1 MGQAVLPFSTLVNQ
15 LNDPDSQMRLQAIK
29 SIVHRPAERGKAF
42 ASLLALLADPDE
54 RVLKAAIG
62 ALGTLGNSQ
71 VTPVLAQILSQ
82 HALARVRL
90 RALRALMQISRTGA
104 KAQVLA
110 ALKDDSAQVRRA
122 AVVAVGR
129 WRDPHALHPLLALLA
144 DPYESVRISVSRVL
158 KSFGDIQKV
167 DPLSMTLEGAE
178 AHNRRG
184 ERFRAWG
191 VYKQAEADFTQAI
204 RLEPD
209 YAQAY
214 QNRGSLYAWD
224 LDQQEQA
231 LADFTQ
237 LVQLEP
243 ENARAYFERGSTYVR
258 LQRYAEAVSDFDR
271 VIAGSQGGDLTA
283 TAYQNRSS
291 AHMRLRAY
299 QQALADCERM
309 LELGFRVAIAHNGR
323 GCIYHR
329 MKDYQQALIEFTR
342 AIELNPAQ
350 ALFYSNRGEIYQSL
364 CQFDQAITD
373 FEWALV
379 LNPDLPDTRD
389 YLEKARNG
397 EQADIEL

>member
-1 MGQAVLPFSTLVNQ
+1 MGQAAIPFSTLVSQ
-15 LNDPDSQMRLQAIK
+15 LNDTDSQVRLQAIK

-42 ASLLALLADPDE
+42 ASLLALLNDPDE

-71 VTPVLAQILSQ
+71 AMPVLAQILSH
-82 HALARVRL
+82 HAFARVRL
-90 RALRALMQISRTGA
+90 RALRALMQISRVGA
-104 KAQVLA
+104 KVQVLA
-110 ALKDDSAQVRRA
+110 ALRDDSAQVRRA
-122 AVVAVGR
+122 AVVAVGF
-129 WRDPHALHPLLALLA
+129 WRDPHVLHPLLALLA
-144 DPYESVRISVSRVL
+144 DPYESVRASVVKVL
-158 KSFGDIQKV
+158 KSLGDVQKV
-167 DPLSMTLEGAE
+167 DPLLMTLESAE
-178 AHNRRG
+178 TYNRRG

-191 VYKQAEADFTQAI
+191 LYKQAEADFTQAI
-204 RLEPD
+204 QLEPD

-224 LDQQEQA
+224 LGRQEPA
-231 LADFTQ
+231 LADFTR
-237 LVQLEP
+237 LVQLQP
-243 ENARAYFERGSTYVR
+243 ESMRAYFERGSTYVR
-258 LQRYAEAVSDFDR
+258 LRQHAEAVSDFDR
-271 VIAGSQGGDLTA
+271 VIADAQESDLTA

-309 LELGFRVAIAHNGR
+309 LELGFRVTIAHNGR

-329 MKDYQQALIEFTR
+329 LKDYQQALIEFTR

-350 ALFYSNRGEIYQSL
+350 ALFYSNRGEIYQCL

-379 LNPDLPDTRD
+379 LNPDLPDTRGF
-389 YLEKARNG
+389 LAKARNG